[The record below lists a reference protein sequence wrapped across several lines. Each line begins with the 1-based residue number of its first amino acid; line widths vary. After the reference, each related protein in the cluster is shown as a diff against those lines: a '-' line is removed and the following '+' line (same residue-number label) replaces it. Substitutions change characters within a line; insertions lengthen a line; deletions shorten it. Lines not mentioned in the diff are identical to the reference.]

1 MVLFCHITSQIP
13 GVKYDG
19 LLSEKGGRGFPYL
32 VYLDA
37 AGGVLTSPKGRSV
50 SAFADGL
57 ADARKEAERIAEL
70 RKKAAGGDR
79 AAVAQ
84 LLETELKTGRI
95 TLAEAQ
101 KRRAELKDL
110 DAATAQ
116 ALDSAILDAEVRGV
130 MGSLRSRDDL
140 PKAAEAFRAM
150 HAAGRVPSGENAASF
165 WNILFTDAEARQDS
179 AYAETAL
186 EAVRKVAGTDQRM
199 GMLVKNLESRLAKMK
214 EGGAPA
220 PESKPTTK

>member
-1 MVLFCHITSQIP
+1 MLFCHITSQIP

-32 VYLDA
+32 VYMDA
-37 AGGVLTSPKGRSV
+37 AGGVLGSPKGRSV
-50 SAFADGL
+50 SAFSEGL
-57 ADARKEAERIAEL
+57 VDARKEVDRLAEL

-95 TLAEAQ
+95 TFADAQ
-101 KRRAELKDL
+101 KRRAEMKDL
-110 DAATAQ
+110 DAATA
-116 ALDSAILDAEVRGV
+116 ASLDAAILDAEVRGI

-150 HAAGRVPSGENAASF
+150 QAAGRIPVGENGVNF
-165 WNILFTDAEARQDS
+165 WNILFTDAESRKDVAT
-179 AYAETAL
+179 AETAL
-186 EAVRKVAGTDQRM
+186 EALKKAAGADQRM
-199 GMLVKNLESRLAKMK
+199 GMLVKNMESRLAKMK
-214 EGGAPA
+214 EGGPAAPA
-220 PESKPTTK
+220 SRPTPK